1 MHMEKVRLY
10 GESVV
15 ANYEWPLLMRLW
27 REATSTPRASW
38 YLPEL
43 VAMCFVDQ
51 CDEEVSAKLAAALG
65 MAQLGIKLVDDV
77 LDDEPGGVQA
87 QVGAGAAANMASAFQ
102 AGAISLALTAFPP
115 GSAQGGPAAAMIARM
130 LHATAFGQHLD
141 TAEALT
147 EEAYWTAVKWK
158 SVPFYEHAFLLGRLL
173 AWHCGVAMD
182 LQPIQLL
189 GALFGEIVQVI
200 DDMADMLANPASGD
214 WNRSNNLLI
223 IFGEMTDANGR
234 FAELKTAVQQG
245 AEPGQAQ
252 QYLLD
257 CGAVAYCEH
266 VVKGKHGQAMEI
278 LAALRVVDS
287 PLHELLNS
295 HMRAVLV

>member
-1 MHMEKVRLY
+1 MHMEKTRLV
-10 GESVV
+10 GEAIM
-15 ANYEWPLLMRLW
+15 ANYEWPLLKTLW
-27 REATSTPRASW
+27 QEATSTPRSSW

-65 MAQLGIKLVDDV
+65 MAQLGIKIVDDV
-77 LDDEPGGVQA
+77 LDAEPGGVQA

-115 GSAQGGPAAAMIARM
+115 GSTLGGPAAAVVARL

-147 EEAYWTAVKWK
+147 EDAYWTAVKWK
-158 SVPFYEHAFLLGRLL
+158 SVPFYEHAFILGRLL
-173 AWHCGVAMD
+173 ARHCGVSMD
-182 LQPIQLL
+182 LQPIQSL
-189 GALFGEIVQVI
+189 GALFGEIVQVV
-200 DDMADMLANPASGD
+200 DDMADMVAVPASGD
-214 WNRSNNLLI
+214 WGRSNNLLI
-223 IFGEMTDANGR
+223 IFGEMTDVNGR
-234 FAELKTAVQQG
+234 FVELKTAVQQG
-245 AEPGQAQ
+245 ADPGQAQ

-266 VVKGKHGQAMEI
+266 VVKGKHEQAMEI
-278 LAALRVVDS
+278 LAALRIMDS

-295 HMRAVLV
+295 HVRAVSS